1 MRLNFNIDKAIATA
15 AYLIDREG
23 GEIDMFPLIKK
34 LYYSDRSALVAWG
47 DSVTGDSFAS
57 LEKGPIVSTI
67 YNLMK
72 GTGTATN
79 LIKWNNAIQRTP
91 PHKISIRKQ
100 PGQGILSD
108 REIEIIE
115 ASRLKIDSIDG
126 SIADWLHLNCPE
138 WENPGQSSKP
148 IDPGTIL
155 RKEKIP
161 EERILQIES
170 ENEEIRFMEALL
182 SAG

>member
-1 MRLNFNIDKAIATA
+1 MRLNFNIDKAIAAT

-23 GEIDMFPLIKK
+23 GQSDMFPLIKQ
-34 LYYSDRSALVAWG
+34 LYYSDRSALVSWG
-47 DSVTGDSFAS
+47 NSVTGDSLAS
-57 LEKGPIVSTI
+57 LKKGPIVSTI

-72 GTGTATN
+72 GIGTNNN
-79 LIKWNNAIQRTP
+79 LIKWNNAIERTP
-91 PHKISIRKQ
+91 PHTIRIRKQ
-100 PGQGILSD
+100 TNQDVLSERELEIL
-108 REIEIIE
+108 EK
-115 ASRLKIDSIDG
+115 SRLKINSIHG
-126 SIADWLHLNCPE
+126 SIADWLHVNCPE

-148 IDPGTIL
+148 IDPSTIL

-170 ENEEIRFMEALL
+170 ENEEIRFMESLL